1 MYNQH
6 EETDQN
12 SAECCRLSF
21 ICLPVRLSVGSPSP
35 PTRRCLLLSE
45 AFCLH
50 LSDSCRQANR
60 SAAKGSVSNSHK
72 TTPRSSQ
79 SSSLERNQGSA
90 LGALRPLRFCLARL
104 PKESC
109 VRKLMRCTKKKRKKG
124 WFAKNAHRLL
134 LIKTGGAGKGLVRM
148 LLW

>member
-12 SAECCRLSF
+12 SAGCCSLSF
-21 ICLPVRLSVGSPSP
+21 ICLSVRLSVGSPSAP
-35 PTRRCLLLSE
+35 PKMFA
-45 AFCLH
+45 AFRSSCLH

-104 PKESC
+104 PKDSC
-109 VRKLMRCTKKKRKKG
+109 VRKLMRCKKKKKKAA